1 MLDIPENEN
10 ESALE
15 NADKW
20 EFDKYDSCFQQSHL
34 KCSTLWMEHI
44 NAFGDN
50 KTDLYRD
57 NRLSSFQRSSGPK
70 SK

>member
-1 MLDIPENEN
+1 
-10 ESALE
+10 
-15 NADKW
+15 
-20 EFDKYDSCFQQSHL
+20 
-34 KCSTLWMEHI
+34 MEHI